1 MDSSHSCW
9 ASKAS
14 SSRSRDESERESE
27 VSIECTEPD
36 MAASVQPVAV
46 AAVCSVCLLVYQ
58 RSPSPF
64 PDLTPLTQDLED
76 TSRGHTVVLSS
87 CIRIG
92 CSMPSG
98 HDSSTKRRLVGQP
111 LIYTMTVFISL
122 GVFLV
127 RKISSRL
134 SMFIP
139 LTPPYSLVMIKG
151 SWLPWSSR
159 QAQLTD
165 LLKRYVRYHYRTLFQ
180 EILW

>member
-27 VSIECTEPD
+27 VSMECTEPD

-87 CIRIG
+87 LNPSHSNR
-92 CSMPSG
+92 MQHPSG
-98 HDSSTKRRLVGQP
+98 HDSPTKRRLVGQP

-134 SMFIP
+134 SILIP
-139 LTPPYSLVMIKG
+139 LTPRTV
-151 SWLPWSSR
+151 WL
-159 QAQLTD
+159 
-165 LLKRYVRYHYRTLFQ
+165 
-180 EILW
+180 